1 MYTPTR
7 GESVTVQSDNVC
19 ATAWMDTKV
28 VMAMYTACDP
38 TESSSVMRR
47 KKDGTRAS
55 ITCPVAIKIYTV

>member
-28 VMAMYTACDP
+28 AMAMYTACDP